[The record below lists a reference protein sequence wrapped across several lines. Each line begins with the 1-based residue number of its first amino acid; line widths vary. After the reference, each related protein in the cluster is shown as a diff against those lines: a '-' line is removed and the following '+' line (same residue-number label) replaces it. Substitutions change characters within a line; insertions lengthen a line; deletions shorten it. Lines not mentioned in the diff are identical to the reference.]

1 MTDRVFVIDA
11 LRTPIGNFG
20 GSLKKT
26 GAVAL
31 GTILVKEMIK
41 RNKLEGKTID
51 GAIFGNVLQA
61 GQGQN
66 PARQI
71 VLRAGLGHGVPA
83 TTINK
88 VCASAMKAVD
98 IACKEILSGS
108 GSLYLAG
115 GIESMSSAPY
125 LLEDA
130 RWGHK
135 LGDGKIIDSL
145 VRDGLWCPI
154 SNKHMGCLVDGLAVK
169 YNISREEQDVFS
181 LESHAKAIKAQDEG
195 RFSDEIIPV
204 EVEGKKKNMIKF
216 LDDEHPRRDTT
227 LEALSKLRPA
237 FSGEGTVTAGNAS
250 GINDGAALMLLAS
263 ENIAGKLG
271 LDPMAEIISTSE
283 VGVDPKYFG
292 LAPIDASRKAL
303 EKAGLD
309 IDDIELAEFNEAFAA
324 QAIAVLKELRIDK
337 SRVNVNGGAIALGHP
352 IGASGAR
359 IIVTLLHEMK
369 KRDLGSGIAS
379 LCIGSGEGMAV
390 VVKRV

>member
-1 MTDRVFVIDA
+1 MIERVFILAA

-20 GSLKKT
+20 GSLKNT
-26 GAVAL
+26 GAVSL

-41 RNKLEGKTID
+41 RNKLEGKRID

-71 VLRAGLGHGVPA
+71 VLRAGLDNGIPA
-83 TTINK
+83 TTVNK

-98 IACKEILSGS
+98 IAYKEILSGS
-108 GSLYLAG
+108 GSLYLTG

-125 LLEDA
+125 LLEGA

-154 SNKHMGCLVDGLAVK
+154 NDKHMGCLVDDLAAK
-169 YNISREEQDVFS
+169 YNISREEQDIFS
-181 LESHAKAIKAQDEG
+181 LESHTKAIKARDDG

-204 EVEGKKKNMIKF
+204 DIKGKKGSKIKF
-216 LDDEHPRRDTT
+216 LDDEHPRGDAT
-227 LEALSKLRPA
+227 LEALSKLKPA

-271 LDPMAEIISTSE
+271 LEPIAEIISTSE

-292 LAPIDASRKAL
+292 MAPIDASRKAL
-303 EKAGLD
+303 EKANLE

-324 QAIAVLKELRIDK
+324 QAIAVLKGLKIDK

-369 KRDLGSGIAS
+369 KRNLGSGIAS
-379 LCIGSGEGMAV
+379 LCIGSGEAMAV
-390 VVKRV
+390 VVKRA